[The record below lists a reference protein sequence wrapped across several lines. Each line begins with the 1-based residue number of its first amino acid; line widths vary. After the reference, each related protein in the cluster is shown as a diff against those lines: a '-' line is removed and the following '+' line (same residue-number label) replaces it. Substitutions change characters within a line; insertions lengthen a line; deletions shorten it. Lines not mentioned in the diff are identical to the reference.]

1 MSEESQV
8 EEGGSSKVFLILGL
22 LLGVVFGGG
31 GGYYF
36 SMGNSPQS
44 DEQETQEKKT
54 VERKQLIA
62 VPFERLAVPVYSTRG
77 SRRRFVGNY
86 FINANVM
93 VDGEANQIAV
103 KRSLAQ
109 LQHGFISSIS
119 KSDIMKE
126 GSSTELDMDKLASV
140 LERKAIEVMGSG
152 VVENISITEAM
163 MMPR

>member
-1 MSEESQV
+1 MSEETQV

-36 SMGNSPQS
+36 SQS
-44 DEQETQEKKT
+44 KNPEPEAQEAEKQQAPKK
-54 VERKQLIA
+54 ELIA
-62 VPFERLAVPVYSTRG
+62 VPFERLAVPVYSMRG
-77 SRRRFVGNY
+77 NRRRFVGNY
-86 FINANVM
+86 FVNANVM

-126 GSSTELDMDKLASV
+126 GSQTELDLDKLGAV
-140 LERKAIEVMGSG
+140 LERKAAEIMGSG
-152 VVENISITEAM
+152 VVENVSITEAM